1 MDFSK
6 RTLDYLSGLRQE
18 VSRLERELQKLK
30 VLERSLEQY
39 LGDPV
44 SPSLPDPGPV
54 LSPNLFQRDSPY
66 AESPPSLE
74 MQGDTRPVED
84 LPVGELAVRIL
95 ASENRS
101 FELDELAGRIRE
113 EFGDIRSADLKN
125 AIRVSLIRRQ
135 DRVIREKR
143 GAYRLKNDIRDTD

>member
-1 MDFSK
+1 M
-6 RTLDYLSGLRQE
+6 DYLSGLRQE
-18 VSRLERELQKLK
+18 LSRLERELRKLK

-39 LGDPV
+39 LEDAV
-44 SPSLPDPGPV
+44 LSPLPDPGPV
-54 LSPNLFQRDSPY
+54 LSPNLLNRDSPY
-66 AESPPSLE
+66 AKSRLPLE
-74 MQGDTRPVED
+74 MNGDQRSVED

-101 FELDELAGRIRE
+101 FGLDELAGRIRE

-135 DRVIREKR
+135 DRVIREQR
-143 GAYRLKNDIRDTD
+143 GVYRLKNDIRDTD

>member
-6 RTLDYLSGLRQE
+6 RTIDYLSGLRQE
-18 VSRLERELQKLK
+18 IARLEGELLKLK

-44 SPSLPDPGPV
+44 SSPLPDPGPV
-54 LSPNLFQRDSPY
+54 SPPNLLHRDSPY
-66 AESPPSLE
+66 AEERLSLE
-74 MQGDTRPVED
+74 MRGEKRPVQG

-101 FELDELAGRIRE
+101 FDLDELAGRMRE
-113 EFGDIRSADLKN
+113 EFGEIRSADLKN

-135 DRVIREKR
+135 DSVIREKR
-143 GAYRLKNDIRDTD
+143 GLYRLKK

>member
-6 RTLDYLSGLRQE
+6 RTIDYLSGLRRE

-30 VLERSLEQY
+30 VLEHSLEQY
-39 LGDPV
+39 LGDAAS
-44 SPSLPDPGPV
+44 SPLPDPGPV
-54 LSPNLFQRDSPY
+54 LTPNLLQEDSPY
-66 AESPPSLE
+66 AESRLSWE
-74 MQGDTRPVED
+74 MNGQKRSVED

-95 ASENRS
+95 ASEDRS
-101 FELDELAGRIRE
+101 FDLNELAGRIRE

-135 DRVIREKR
+135 DRVIREQR
-143 GAYRLKNDIRDTD
+143 GVYRLKNDIRDTD